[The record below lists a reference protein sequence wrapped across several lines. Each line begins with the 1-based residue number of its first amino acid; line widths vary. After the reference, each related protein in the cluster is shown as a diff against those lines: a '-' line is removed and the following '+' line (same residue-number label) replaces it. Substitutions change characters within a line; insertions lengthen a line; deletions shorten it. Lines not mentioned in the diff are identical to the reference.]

1 MAARWNRAW
10 ILSGSLASLAAAAW
24 WLAMSIAPGERAPQQ
39 TNLRV
44 HVAEVVPTDSMFREP
59 VLAFDDGAAYW
70 RVLIRDAQ
78 EQPVTGVR
86 VHVDVVASDG
96 AVRTRLSAVT
106 GRDGYARFAYP
117 LRAPESDDIYTV
129 RVADVVHAGTRAI
142 YDRAANAASTTSFSL
157 NQRDRPQPA
166 QSPAAPR
173 SRPPRPLR

>member
-1 MAARWNRAW
+1 MAAHWNRTW
-10 ILSGSLASLAAAAW
+10 ILSGSLASLAVAAW
-24 WLAMSIAPGERAPQQ
+24 GLATIAPAERAPQP
-39 TNLRV
+39 TNLKM
-44 HVAEVVPTDSMFREP
+44 HVAEVVPTDSIFREP
-59 VLAFDDGAAYW
+59 VLAFNDGSAYW

-106 GRDGYARFAYP
+106 GGDGYARFAYP
-117 LRAPESDDIYTV
+117 LHAPESGAVYTV
-129 RVADVVHAGTRAI
+129 RVSDVVRADTRAT

-157 NQRDRPQPA
+157 NQPDRPQPPP
-166 QSPAAPR
+166 SPAAPR